1 MGLLWLRS
9 LIKKW
14 IKVLHFRFPGFFD
27 VSETRV
33 RKYSL
38 VLDDVLPGIGPEI
51 VLLFVYGMDL
61 IPSLRARSRY
71 PI

>member
-1 MGLLWLRS
+1 
-9 LIKKW
+9 
-14 IKVLHFRFPGFFD
+14 
-27 VSETRV
+27 
-33 RKYSL
+33 L

-61 IPSLRARSRY
+61 IPSLRAHSRY